1 MVGIVAGEDYKPTVE
16 LMRFMTP
23 FGVGHFSTPDDSLT
37 HNRKPVYI
45 DHWED
50 SVSWEQDITDLYPLL
65 EGGAYVGI
73 FIDTWTT
80 EGYIASM
87 TVDVDES
94 GLAYDPLTRRHV
106 EPLMNT
112 VYYEGQTYP
121 DIFAR
126 RDVSTDFEIPA
137 GVRNVRLKYIVT
149 GHGGHSGGDEFVEKR
164 NIVSIDG
171 KEVLNFIP
179 WRSDCASFRRFNP
192 ATGVWLKE
200 RLASYIAKDGYSE
213 KKVEEPLG
221 SSDLS
226 RSNWCPGSD
235 VMPEE
240 ILLTD
245 IAPGKHTF
253 TVSIPEAAEIDGNK
267 LNHWLVSAYLVWEK

>member
-1 MVGIVAGEDYKPTVE
+1 
-16 LMRFMTP
+16 MRFMTP
-23 FGVGHFSTPDDSLT
+23 FGVGHFSAPDDSLT

-112 VYYEGQTYP
+112 VYYEGRPIRISLPVGTC
-121 DIFAR
+121 R
-126 RDVSTDFEIPA
+126 RIS
-137 GVRNVRLKYIVT
+137 
-149 GHGGHSGGDEFVEKR
+149 
-164 NIVSIDG
+164 
-171 KEVLNFIP
+171 
-179 WRSDCASFRRFNP
+179 RFP
-192 ATGVWLKE
+192 PVC
-200 RLASYIAKDGYSE
+200 
-213 KKVEEPLG
+213 V
-221 SSDLS
+221 
-226 RSNWCPGSD
+226 CP
-235 VMPEE
+235 
-240 ILLTD
+240 
-245 IAPGKHTF
+245 
-253 TVSIPEAAEIDGNK
+253 AEIYRDR
-267 LNHWLVSAYLVWEK
+267 

>member
-1 MVGIVAGEDYKPTVE
+1 
-16 LMRFMTP
+16 MRAKIINRRSTDAFHDT
-23 FGVGHFSTPDDSLT
+23 FRVGHFSTPDDSLT

-149 GHGGHSGGDEFVEKR
+149 VMAAIPVVMNLSR
-164 NIVSIDG
+164 NAI
-171 KEVLNFIP
+171 
-179 WRSDCASFRRFNP
+179 SFRSM
-192 ATGVWLKE
+192 G
-200 RLASYIAKDGYSE
+200 
-213 KKVEEPLG
+213 KK
-221 SSDLS
+221 
-226 RSNWCPGSD
+226 C
-235 VMPEE
+235 
-240 ILLTD
+240 
-245 IAPGKHTF
+245 
-253 TVSIPEAAEIDGNK
+253 
-267 LNHWLVSAYLVWEK
+267 

>member
-1 MVGIVAGEDYKPTVE
+1 
-16 LMRFMTP
+16 
-23 FGVGHFSTPDDSLT
+23 
-37 HNRKPVYI
+37 
-45 DHWED
+45 
-50 SVSWEQDITDLYPLL
+50 
-65 EGGAYVGI
+65 
-73 FIDTWTT
+73 
-80 EGYIASM
+80 M

-179 WRSDCASFRRFNP
+179 WRSDCASFRRFNRQR
-192 ATGVWLKE
+192 ACG
-200 RLASYIAKDGYSE
+200 
-213 KKVEEPLG
+213 
-221 SSDLS
+221 
-226 RSNWCPGSD
+226 
-235 VMPEE
+235 
-240 ILLTD
+240 
-245 IAPGKHTF
+245 
-253 TVSIPEAAEIDGNK
+253 
-267 LNHWLVSAYLVWEK
+267 